1 MDYDAIIELLIGHG
15 YILSDDKERATI
27 LLRKANYPE
36 PSESAKGEADERNQ
50 LQLAWLQARE
60 TQPQAASYPE
70 YLEGIILAAR
80 RPSAEPAKDARELA
94 EAIYKIPAMDDP
106 EDQWI
111 LSYADKAVPLI
122 EAHGAALMA
131 RAEKAEAKAK
141 QWHEAYDRELDD
153 IATVRSEL

>member
-36 PSESAKGEADERNQ
+36 PSESAKGEADELHRAICALNENMP
-50 LQLAWLQARE
+50 LG
-60 TQPQAASYPE
+60 
-70 YLEGIILAAR
+70 LEWAMDIVRDTLLAAR
-80 RPSAEPAKDARELA
+80 RPSAEPARDIEREGWEKSVA
-94 EAIYKIPAMDDP
+94 WWK
-106 EDQWI
+106 
-111 LSYADKAVPLI
+111 
-122 EAHGAALMA
+122 A